1 MEDDAPKSAVELA
14 MARFKKQDADAG
26 VSETPMTADQKAE
39 IAEVRQT
46 YGARLAQEEILY
58 KTRLHGSVD
67 YDERQKMEE
76 NYRRLHA
83 KYNRYLEESDSKP
96 SEAKAKIVGDLN
108 TSLKKCLDLEVRA
121 SAH

>member
-1 MEDDAPKSAVELA
+1 

-46 YGARLAQEEILY
+46 YSAKLAQEEILY
-58 KTRLHGSVD
+58 KTKLHASVD

-76 NYRRLHA
+76 HYRRDVERISHE
-83 KYNRYLEESDSKP
+83 RDR
-96 SEAKAKIVGDLN
+96 KIEKIRQTPG
-108 TSLKKCLDLEVRA
+108 A
-121 SAH
+121 